1 MRQAGRQAGRERET
15 ETDRQT
21 GGVWRQREKE
31 RAREREGILLKRE
44 TVRLCTGIRR
54 KRKVVCVLARRRRFL
69 APAAQKVLR
78 AQERRHESVDAW
90 DELEAAECA
99 RGSDRQAH
107 LATIRKHSHSF
118 ATAFTLEPSTLHPQ
132 P

>member
-1 MRQAGRQAGRERET
+1 METERERES
-15 ETDRQT
+15 
-21 GGVWRQREKE
+21 E

-107 LATIRKHSHSF
+107 LATVRKHSHS
-118 ATAFTLEPSTLHPQ
+118 TLLCNRIHTGTLNPPPSTIDTKHAFTLLCDRIHTD
-132 P
+132 